1 MKRDHV
7 QGLVG
12 GSQKKQINVVRL
24 KDIGVVEGKKMVTK
38 GQGQSMRLRNT
49 MEKVHIVTESN
60 IFKKFW

>member
-60 IFKKFW
+60 IFKKF